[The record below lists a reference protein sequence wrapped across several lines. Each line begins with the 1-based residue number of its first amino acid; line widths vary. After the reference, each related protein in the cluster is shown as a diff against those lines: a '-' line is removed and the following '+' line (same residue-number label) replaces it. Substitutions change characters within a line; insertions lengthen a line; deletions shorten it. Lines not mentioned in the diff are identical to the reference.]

1 MVIHR
6 FFNYKQCM
14 VYMQLMSKRDYTIC
28 CVCETHY
35 TCLRSKKNPHETHI
49 NWRQLARNAY
59 IGFQHKSGFKY
70 LKIQIKMDPA
80 LWIWDHAICK
90 PYLCIKGVVL
100 LKVYIK
106 NDVYRILFQSKMDP
120 ARKKIGYKRD
130 SNWVGMVNVHSA
142 KFERS
147 GESRSNRPKPKST
160 RWKLLLPIPGT
171 QSLSAQ
177 FL

>member
-1 MVIHR
+1 
-6 FFNYKQCM
+6 M

-59 IGFQHKSGFKY
+59 IGFQHKVVSNIWKSK
-70 LKIQIKMDPA
+70 LMDTT

-90 PYLCIKGVVL
+90 PYLCINGVVL
-100 LKVYIK
+100 LKVYVK
-106 NDVYRILFQSKMDP
+106 KMMYIECNSNWKWIP
-120 ARKKIGYKRD
+120 PKKIEYKRD
-130 SNWVGMVNVHSA
+130 SNWVGTVNVHSA

-147 GESRSNRPKPKST
+147 GESRSNRPKPKSA
-160 RWKLLLPIPGT
+160 RWKSLLPIPAT
-171 QSLSAQ
+171 QSLYAG

>member
-1 MVIHR
+1 
-6 FFNYKQCM
+6 
-14 VYMQLMSKRDYTIC
+14 MSKRDYTIC

-35 TCLRSKKNPHETHI
+35 TCLRCKKTPHETCI

-59 IGFQHKSGFKY
+59 IGFQHKVVSNIWKSK
-70 LKIQIKMDPA
+70 LMDTT

-90 PYLCIKGVVL
+90 PYLCINGVVL

-120 ARKKIGYKRD
+120 ARKKIEYKRD
-130 SNWVGMVNVHSA
+130 SNWVGTVNVHSA

-147 GESRSNRPKPKST
+147 GESRSNRPKPKSA
-160 RWKLLLPIPGT
+160 RWKLLLPIPAT
-171 QSLSAQ
+171 QSLSAG

>member
-1 MVIHR
+1 MHIHLNLGTRVMLYSLSILVIHR

-35 TCLRSKKNPHETHI
+35 TCLRSKKHPHETHI

-59 IGFQHKSGFKY
+59 IGFQHKVVSNIWKSK
-70 LKIQIKMDPA
+70 LMDTT

-90 PYLCIKGVVL
+90 PYLCINGVVL

-106 NDVYRILFQSKMDP
+106 MIYIECN
-120 ARKKIGYKRD
+120 
-130 SNWVGMVNVHSA
+130 SNWKWTPPEKNRIQTG
-142 KFERS
+142 FELSWHGKRALS
-147 GESRSNRPKPKST
+147 KIWTKRGKS
-160 RWKLLLPIPGT
+160 
-171 QSLSAQ
+171 Q
-177 FL
+177 